1 MTPGIRHLSA
11 VLLSALIFVGETAPA
26 LAAPPKKVRKIR
38 IVRREIFDT
47 TRQSEN
53 EQAYRLVNKLHVS
66 TKEHIIRREL
76 LLHEGDDY
84 VPRLKKESERAL
96 RRILRLRKAKIT
108 TVPVDKTQVDL
119 LVETQETWS
128 TEPTISVQGVGDDLS
143 GKVGL
148 RERNLFGLG
157 KEASFFY
164 KKDVG
169 RITRS
174 YSYGDPNVLGSRLRL
189 DLNYDEKEEGVGR
202 LIAVERPFYSSI
214 TPWSAGVR
222 GISNTEETRFFD
234 AGREISRFNQTNKDL
249 VTHYSRSFGSTP
261 KFVRRA
267 GVGYRYLE
275 DRVESDTGATLKD
288 KRYFIA
294 NVGFQ
299 LEKIDFL
306 TVDHIKLYD
315 RDEDFNIG
323 PSMEATFGRAGPWSP
338 RASEASF
345 AKLKAF
351 AGRDHGVSHFDL
363 TTLEGEGRFESGA
376 WRGARARGDYEFYNH
391 FTARQTFAFHL
402 AGEYLAN
409 PDPGEQVLLG
419 GDRGLRGYQLNQFA
433 GNKLVLANLENRFFL
448 VDELWKVLG
457 LGAVIFMDAG
467 YVWDPGEPVN
477 FGDLKMDLGTG
488 LRFHISRSSFG
499 NVLRLD
505 VAYAVNKIPNESRVV
520 VTFGSSQAF

>member
-1 MTPGIRHLSA
+1 MTPGTRRLLA
-11 VLLSALIFVGETAPA
+11 ALLSALLLVGESAPA
-26 LAAPPKKVRKIR
+26 FAAPPKKVRRIR

-66 TKEHIIRREL
+66 TKEHIIRREML
-76 LLHEGDDY
+76 LQEGDDY

-128 TEPTISVQGVGDDLS
+128 TEPTISVQGVGSDLS

-164 KKDVG
+164 KKDIG

-174 YSYGDPNVLGSRLRL
+174 YSYRDPNMLGSRLRL
-189 DLNYDEKEEGVGR
+189 DFNYDEKEEGVGR
-202 LIAVERPFYSSI
+202 LVAVERPFYSSI
-214 TPWSAGVR
+214 TSWSAGVR
-222 GISNTEETRFFD
+222 GLSNTEETRFFD
-234 AGREISRFNQTNKDL
+234 AGREIARFRQESRDLQTNYGVSL
-249 VTHYSRSFGSTP
+249 GSTP
-261 KFVRRA
+261 KRIRRA

-288 KRYFIA
+288 KRYHIA
-294 NVGFQ
+294 NIGFQ

-315 RDEDFNIG
+315 QDEDFNIG
-323 PSMEATFGRAGPWSP
+323 PSVEATFGRAGPWAEG
-338 RASEASF
+338 ASEASF

-351 AGRDHGVSHFDL
+351 AGNDFGVSHFGL
-363 TTLEGEGRFESGA
+363 ATIQGEGRFESGA
-376 WRGARARGDYEFYNH
+376 WRGARTRADYEFYNH
-391 FTARQTFAFHL
+391 FTPRQTFAFHL

-448 VDELWKVLG
+448 VDDLWKVLS
-457 LGAVIFMDAG
+457 LGTVIFMDAG
-467 YVWDPGEPVN
+467 YVWDPGERVN
-477 FGDLKMDLGTG
+477 FGDLKLDIGTG

-505 VAYAVNKIPNESRVV
+505 VAYAVHEVPNESRVV